1 MRANPLFAANIGPVV
16 HLVYR
21 DRGART
27 ALARAHRRP
36 FVRCEGNRF
45 EQASSGCDRY
55 SVSPRL
61 CTKSRRAKV
70 RRGKNRRGS
79 GVYVL

>member
-1 MRANPLFAANIGPVV
+1 MQGRL
-16 HLVYR
+16 L
-21 DRGART
+21 T
-27 ALARAHRRP
+27 LSALAYVLDLCQMHAEVVAEIAVQVVDV
-36 FVRCEGNRF
+36 FFQSSDLRCT
-45 EQASSGCDRY
+45 
-55 SVSPRL
+55 RL